1 MAITYDWSIATCE
14 HEVATGGITVAHWRV
29 SAVDGDYSAS
39 AYGTAG
45 FTPDATD
52 PDFTPYDQVVA
63 AEVLAWCWVSGG
75 VDKDETE
82 AALASQIDAQKN
94 PTEASGNP
102 WDAA

>member
-1 MAITYDWSIATCE
+1 MAITYEWEIAQCE

-52 PDFTPYDQVVA
+52 PDFTPYDQVVE
-63 AEVLAWCWVSGG
+63 AEVLAWVWVSGG

-82 AALASQIDAQKN
+82 ANLAAQIDAQKN
-94 PTEASGNP
+94 PVTAAGTP
-102 WDAA
+102 WG